1 MSALILHHY
10 DASPFTQKALR
21 MLGLKRLEW
30 QSVETP
36 MIEPKPDLVT
46 LTGGYRG
53 TPVLQIGADIYID
66 SQRIAYELEARF
78 PQPTFYP
85 AGDTGL
91 ADALQAWGQ
100 AFFRVGLHMA
110 IHATAADWPQAFH
123 ADRVAVF
130 PDIDFSQVMRDVD
143 HERGQFLAHARFLER
158 ALADGRSF
166 LTGDAPGLA
175 DIQAFSVPW
184 FARAGIPGV
193 NEMLA
198 GMSKLA
204 AWEARVADLGEG
216 RREVITAQ
224 SAIDVARAA
233 IPDTTPAI
241 VAPESAGFAAGDAVW
256 VAADDS
262 QRGAMTGRLL
272 RLDAGGI
279 SVLHE
284 SDGAGE
290 VVVHFPRLGYRLTR
304 A

>member
-36 MIEPKPDLVT
+36 MIEPKADLVA

-66 SQRIAYELEARF
+66 SQRIACELEARF

-91 ADALQAWGQ
+91 ADALQTWGQ
-100 AFFRVGLHMA
+100 AFFRAGLHMA
-110 IHATAADWPQAFH
+110 IHATAAQWPQAFR
-123 ADRVAVF
+123 ADREAVF
-130 PDIDFSQVMRDVD
+130 PDIDFPQVMRDVA
-143 HERGQFLAHARFLER
+143 HERGQFLAHAAFLEH

-166 LTGDAPGLA
+166 LTGDAPGMA
-175 DIQAFSVPW
+175 DIQACSVPW

-193 NEMLA
+193 NQMLA
-198 GMSKLA
+198 GMPKLA
-204 AWEARVADLGEG
+204 AWELRVAELGEG
-216 RREVITAQ
+216 RRELIGARA
-224 SAIDVARAA
+224 AIDVARAA
-233 IPDTTPAI
+233 IPDTTPA
-241 VAPESAGFAAGDAVW
+241 VVTHEATGFAAGDTVT

-262 QRGAMTGRLL
+262 QRGAMSGRLL
-272 RLDAGGI
+272 RLDARGI

-284 SDGAGE
+284 SHQAGD
-290 VVVHFPRLGYRLTR
+290 VVVHFPRLGYRLSR

>member
-21 MLGLKRLEW
+21 MLGLKGLEW

-66 SQRIAYELEARF
+66 SQRIARELEERF
-78 PQPTFYP
+78 PDPTFYP
-85 AGDTGL
+85 AADRGL
-91 ADALQAWGQ
+91 ADALVTWGQ

-110 IHATAADWPQAFH
+110 IHATAADWPQAFR
-123 ADRVAVF
+123 ADREAVF
-130 PDIDFSQVMRDVD
+130 PDIDFAQVLRDDD
-143 HERGQFLAHARFLER
+143 HERGQFLAHAAFLES

-166 LTGDAPGLA
+166 LSGDAPGLA

-193 NEMLA
+193 NDMLA
-198 GMSKLA
+198 AMPRLS

-224 SAIDVARAA
+224 AAIDVARAV
-233 IPDTTPAI
+233 IPDVSPAVI
-241 VAPESAGFAAGDAVW
+241 APQASGFAAGDAVR
-256 VAADDS
+256 VAPDDS
-262 QRGAMTGRLL
+262 QRGAMQGKLL
-272 RLDAGGI
+272 RLDAHGI
-279 SVLHE
+279 SVLHD
-284 SDGAGE
+284 SDRAGA
-290 VVVHFPRLGYRLTR
+290 VVVHFPRLGYRLSR